1 MRKYGLRRAW
11 PEQGK
16 GAPVQA
22 GEQYDESAAG
32 LATGLAA
39 GAAQPCDGPEA
50 LLADLD
56 AEQQQVALAPPGPV
70 CVLAG
75 AGTGKTRAVA
85 HRIAYLAAT
94 AQADPGRMLA
104 VTFTTRAAG
113 ELRGRLRQLGQRA
126 PEADLGKVQARTFHS
141 AALRQLTHFWPS
153 TIGGSAP
160 QVIESKIG
168 LVAEAAR
175 RLRISAGLA
184 ELRDA
189 AGEIEWAKVTQT
201 RPADYPD
208 ATAKAGRNP
217 PLDAPTVGRIFACY
231 EELRTER
238 HLMDFESVLELTA
251 AVLAEYPVAAR
262 SVRARYTCF
271 VVDEYQ
277 DVNPLQKLLLDVWL
291 GGRDNICVVGDPRQ
305 TIYSFTGATPAYL
318 TRFSAEFPTAPV
330 IRLVRNYRSTP
341 QVVTLANAIAAAA
354 APDRRAPPA
363 GAHDRLR
370 DVVASVV
377 PGGSSPAALVAQRS
391 AGPAPQLT
399 EYPDEPAEVA
409 AVVRQ
414 IRALLSAGL
423 PAAQIAVL
431 VRTNAQTQGLEQ
443 ALAQAGVPFQLR
455 GAERFFERDEVRQ
468 AVALL
473 RAASRSA
480 AAPDDPAAEI
490 RPILASIGLTPQPP
504 GGRGTARDR
513 WESLEALAQLAADFF
528 AASPAAGLRELAAE
542 LAVRGNLG
550 HAPAMGGVTLASLH
564 SAKGLEWQA
573 VFLPGLTDGTVPI
586 VYAQTDEA
594 IEEER
599 RLLYVGITRARERL
613 YLSWALARVP
623 GGRRTR
629 APSRFLGGVLT
640 GRPERGGSGAA
651 ARRGKR
657 AATGLAAAGGQPAS
671 AGGQPGADDPL
682 FRLLR
687 EWRLRIAREQSVPA
701 YVVFSDA
708 TLQAIAATRPRTR
721 AELAGVPGVGVVKL
735 DRYGPAVLELC
746 AAAGGHGGS
755 LQAAGGP
762 AAPGTGQAAGDPASR
777 PPGQQAGTPASEGG
791 PSAHRPRATS

>member
-1 MRKYGLRRAW
+1 
-11 PEQGK
+11 
-16 GAPVQA
+16 VQA

-32 LATGLAA
+32 LATGAA
-39 GAAQPCDGPEA
+39 VPLDGPEA

-56 AEQQQVALAPPGPV
+56 AEQRQVALAPPGPV

-94 AQADPGRMLA
+94 AQADPGRILA

-113 ELRGRLRQLGQRA
+113 ELRGRLRQLGLRA
-126 PEADLGKVQARTFHS
+126 PDARLGKVQARTFHS

-153 TIGGSAP
+153 TVGGPAP
-160 QVIESKIG
+160 RVLESKIG

-189 AGEIEWAKVTQT
+189 AGEIEWAKVTQV
-201 RPADYPD
+201 RPADYAS
-208 ATAKAGRNP
+208 ATARAGRNP
-217 PLDAPTVGRIFACY
+217 PLDAATVGRIFACY

-238 HLMDFESVLELTA
+238 HLVDFESVLELTA
-251 AVLAEYPVAAR
+251 AVLAEYPLAAR
-262 SVRARYTCF
+262 SVHARYTCF

-291 GGRDNICVVGDPRQ
+291 GGRDSICVVGDPRQ

-318 TRFSAEFPTAPV
+318 TRFPAEFPTALV

-341 QVVTLANAIAAAA
+341 QVVTLANTIAAA
-354 APDRRAPPA
+354 APDGRAPRA
-363 GAHDRLR
+363 GAPDRPR
-370 DVVASVV
+370 AVIPAVV
-377 PGGSSPAALVAQRS
+377 PGGSRPAALVAQRP
-391 AGPAPQLT
+391 AGPAPQIT

-409 AVVRQ
+409 AVARQ
-414 IRALLSAGL
+414 VRALMSAGL
-423 PAAQIAVL
+423 PAAEIAVL

-480 AAPDDPAAEI
+480 AAPGDPAAEI

-513 WESLEALAQLAADFF
+513 WESLEALAQLATDFF
-528 AASPAAGLRELAAE
+528 AASPAAGLPELAAE
-542 LAVRGNLG
+542 LAVRGELG
-550 HAPAMGGVTLASLH
+550 HAPAMAGVTLASLH

-573 VFLPGLTDGTVPI
+573 VFLPGLTDGIVPI
-586 VYAQTDEA
+586 VYAQTEEA

-623 GGRRTR
+623 GGRRSR
-629 APSRFLGGVLT
+629 APSRFLAGPLT
-640 GRPERGGSGAA
+640 GRPDRAGSAAA

-657 AATGLAAAGGQPAS
+657 AATGLAGTRVRAGTAGPPDVDGAQPS
-671 AGGQPGADDPL
+671 AGDPL
-682 FRLLR
+682 FQRLR
-687 EWRLRIAREQSVPA
+687 EWRLGIAREQSVPA

-708 TLQAIAATRPRTR
+708 TLQAIAATRPGTR

-746 AAAGGHGGS
+746 AAADS
-755 LQAAGGP
+755 DGGP
-762 AAPGTGQAAGDPASR
+762 PAR
-777 PPGQQAGTPASEGG
+777 G
-791 PSAHRPRATS
+791 PTVTS